1 MPRAAGSFQWFL
13 HNRNVRGCY
22 KHEDHIAISQAHY
35 EQLQMKIILYP
46 CICNIVCGM
55 IPNVETTTAGVVMT
69 TMTDANMT
77 TTVGEVMT
85 TSHGATVS
93 TATTLALFL
102 AAVLATV
109 VY

>member
-1 MPRAAGSFQWFL
+1 ML
-13 HNRNVRGCY
+13 LV
-22 KHEDHIAISQAHY
+22 
-35 EQLQMKIILYP
+35 IIHV
-46 CICNIVCGM
+46 VCGM
-55 IPNVETTTAGVVMT
+55 TPTVETTTAGVVTTTIAPT
-69 TMTDANMT
+69 TMEVDNVT

-109 VY
+109 IY